1 MVLDLCLSHPPLSHR
16 LLVWHQSRTSLCA
29 PAEEVGTKHT
39 HTQIIK
45 KQNKHLSQRAHGD
58 EFPIFTR
65 QQQRHTALIY
75 LLLDRSFK
83 SKNPPGVYSGGIKHL
98 CDHVAT
104 VEKISSGTL
113 AVLRAA
119 VSI

>member
-1 MVLDLCLSHPPLSHR
+1 MNSPFSLGS
-16 LLVWHQSRTSLCA
+16 SR
-29 PAEEVGTKHT
+29 G
-39 HTQIIK
+39 
-45 KQNKHLSQRAHGD
+45 
-58 EFPIFTR
+58 
-65 QQQRHTALIY
+65 TALIY

-83 SKNPPGVYSGGIKHL
+83 SKNPPGVYSGGIKHR